1 MNRKMR
7 YLIIAVFIASSVWF
21 YFTPHMAVSKIESAI
36 EAKDTARLSEYISYP
51 ELKESLKAEF
61 NTTLSTTAG
70 QKINTDPFNALGAA
84 LVAGFVDPMID
95 TLVTPEGLAMMMKGN
110 VSRNNKHTSASSNP
124 SDTDIQISTFYE
136 DFNHFIVVASPL
148 DAPNEPV
155 KLVFNRHGLFSWK
168 LSSVRLP

>member
-1 MNRKMR
+1 MR
-7 YLIIAVFIASSVWF
+7 YLIIIVFVTFGVWF
-21 YFTPHMAVSKIESAI
+21 YFTPHMAVSEMESAA
-36 EAKDTARLSEYISYP
+36 EARDAARLSEYVNYP

-61 NTTLSTTAG
+61 STTLSATAR
-70 QKINTDPFNALGAA
+70 QKTNNDLLSTLGAA

-110 VSRNNKHTSASSNP
+110 VSKDNKQASASKS
-124 SDTDIQISTFYE
+124 SDTDVKTSSSYE
-136 DFNHFIVVASPL
+136 SFNRFVVVASRK

-155 KLVFNRHGLFSWK
+155 QLVFNRHGLFDWK